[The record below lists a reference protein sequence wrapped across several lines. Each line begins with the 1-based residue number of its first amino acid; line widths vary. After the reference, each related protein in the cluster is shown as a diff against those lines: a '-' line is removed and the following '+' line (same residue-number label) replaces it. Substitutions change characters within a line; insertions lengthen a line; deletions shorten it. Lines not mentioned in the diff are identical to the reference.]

1 MFARLR
7 NCERVISDTYVIN
20 QKIHTGNTIFKNT
33 RAGVVRRTRD
43 QSHPLT
49 YEQAKKPHQIGL
61 MKSWNSWNTSNLEGE
76 DRYTSEVTLHDQ
88 FIRTFINGTFP
99 LLVQSEVII
108 KRQCNV
114 IRVAFLLL
122 KRISPGEVSFLI
134 GYTEEM
140 LSLILR
146 CVVKL
151 EVQMVISKNDVIF
164 RYV

>member
-7 NCERVISDTYVIN
+7 NCERVISDTYIIN
-20 QKIHTGNTIFKNT
+20 QKLHTGSTVFKNS
-33 RAGVVRRTRD
+33 RVGVVRRTRD
-43 QSHPLT
+43 CSHPLT
-49 YEQAKKPHQIGL
+49 YEQTKKPHQIGL
-61 MKSWNSWNTSNLEGE
+61 MKSWNSWNTSNLDGE

-99 LLVQSEVII
+99 LMVQSEVII

-122 KRISPGEVSFLI
+122 KRASPGEINFLI

-140 LSLILR
+140 LSIILR
-146 CVVKL
+146 CIVKL
-151 EVQMVISKNDVIF
+151 EIQLITSKKDVIF

>member
-1 MFARLR
+1 
-7 NCERVISDTYVIN
+7 
-20 QKIHTGNTIFKNT
+20 
-33 RAGVVRRTRD
+33 
-43 QSHPLT
+43 
-49 YEQAKKPHQIGL
+49 
-61 MKSWNSWNTSNLEGE
+61 
-76 DRYTSEVTLHDQ
+76 
-88 FIRTFINGTFP
+88 
-99 LLVQSEVII
+99 VII

-122 KRISPGEVSFLI
+122 KRISPGETSFLI

-151 EVQMVISKNDVIF
+151 EVQLVISKNDVIF

>member
-7 NCERVISDTYVIN
+7 NCERVISDTYVTSR
-20 QKIHTGNTIFKNT
+20 KIHTGNTICKNT

-99 LLVQSEVII
+99 LLVQSEVSLPVGSRTPISASTIRII
-108 KRQCNV
+108 YFKHTWFIYKPTRPHHTK
-114 IRVAFLLL
+114 IKMTF
-122 KRISPGEVSFLI
+122 
-134 GYTEEM
+134 
-140 LSLILR
+140 
-146 CVVKL
+146 
-151 EVQMVISKNDVIF
+151 VQDQAQEWL
-164 RYV
+164 

>member
-7 NCERVISDTYVIN
+7 NCERVISDTYVISK
-20 QKIHTGNTIFKNT
+20 KIHTGNTICKNT

-49 YEQAKKPHQIGL
+49 YEQAKKPHQIGI

-99 LLVQSEVII
+99 LLVQSEVCLFSCT
-108 KRQCNV
+108 QLYN
-114 IRVAFLLL
+114 FSTLH
-122 KRISPGEVSFLI
+122 P
-134 GYTEEM
+134 
-140 LSLILR
+140 
-146 CVVKL
+146 
-151 EVQMVISKNDVIF
+151 
-164 RYV
+164 YVDAKSGFDA